1 MPSTLQTRAGINGLI
16 SRLVA
21 DIDEMLSRQLD
32 AILHHPRFQH
42 LEACWRGLHLLVED
56 APKNRRT
63 KVSLLS
69 IAWSEI
75 VRDMERSLEF
85 DQSLLFWKLH
95 TTEFDMPGG
104 EPFGVI
110 ICNYSISHKNASDIR
125 TLRRV
130 AAVAEAAFCTVM
142 FPADAQLFGMD
153 SFADLHPSI
162 VPQQL
167 FRETEY
173 RSWQVLRKDTSSRFM
188 AFIMPGVLLRKPWGM
203 MEVRRGK
210 FPYREQC
217 TQTQDF
223 LWGHPG
229 FVLARILL
237 REFEEVGWFA
247 HIRGAPR
254 DTLAGGIVADV
265 LPTLQVD
272 MTDELIS
279 VIPPAEL
286 AITDGLE
293 RDLSE
298 CGLIAL
304 VQCWQTP
311 YTAFFSLPSLFS
323 SEKTSNQQRGN
334 DERMASQVQNILCAS
349 RFAHYIKVLM
359 REKIGS
365 FFTAAECQAFIEEWL
380 THYSTAGENLNWSTK
395 ARYPLRSIRVEVRDK
410 PLAPGHYLC
419 DIHLAPHY
427 QYDGLISEVKLT
439 TEIARAAQ

>member
-1 MPSTLQTRAGINGLI
+1 MSYIAQPQADVNGLI

-21 DIDEMLSRQLD
+21 KIDELLSRQLD
-32 AILHHPRFQH
+32 EILHHPRFQY
-42 LEACWRGLHLLVED
+42 LESCWRGLHMLLED

-63 KVSLLS
+63 KICVLN
-69 IAWSEI
+69 IGWSEI

-85 DQSLLFWKLH
+85 DQSMLFWKLH

-104 EPFGVI
+104 EPFGAI
-110 ICNYSISHKNASDIR
+110 ICNYSVSHKNASDIR
-125 TLRRV
+125 TLRRM
-130 AAVAEAAFCTVM
+130 AAVAEASFCTM
-142 FPADAQLFGMD
+142 IFPADAKLFGMD

-162 VPQQL
+162 DPQKL

-173 RSWQVLRKDTSSRFM
+173 RLWQLLRKDPSSRFL
-188 AFIMPGVLLRKPWGM
+188 AFVLPGVLLRKPWGM
-203 MEVRRGK
+203 MGARRGN
-210 FPYREQC
+210 FPYIEQC
-217 TQTQDF
+217 HRSNEF
-223 LWGHPG
+223 LWGHAG

-265 LPTLQVD
+265 LPVIQVD
-272 MTDELIS
+272 PTDELVS
-279 VIPPAEL
+279 VLPPAEL
-286 AITDGLE
+286 AVTDGLE

-298 CGLIAL
+298 CGLTAL

-311 YTAFFSLPSLFS
+311 YSAFFSLPSLFS
-323 SEKTSNQQRGN
+323 PESSHNEQRDN
-334 DERMASQVQNILCAS
+334 NERIASQVQNILCAS
-349 RFAHYIKVLM
+349 RFAHYIKVMM

-365 FFTAAECQAFIEEWL
+365 FLSAAECQTFMEEWL
-380 THYSTAGENLNWSTK
+380 TQYCTAGENLNWSTK
-395 ARYPLRSIRVEVRDK
+395 ARYPLRSIRINVRDK

-427 QYDGLISEVKLT
+427 QYDGLVGEVKLT
-439 TEIARAAQ
+439 TEIARAQ